1 MIPPL
6 GFGTAAIMGR
16 ISRRA
21 GAEALERAHAAGIR
35 HFDTARSYG
44 WGEAESVVGD
54 FLRGHVREEIR
65 VVSKCGIVPVR
76 RSPVLSLA
84 KSAAR
89 WALAL
94 APGLK
99 AQVTRAAGAQG
110 FQPTRTYDLDVLA
123 SSLQTSLAQLGVTYL
138 DDLLLHNFVP
148 DAPGVEEVG
157 QWFRTLK
164 DAGTIRRFGFS
175 VEGDLRRGLEFLAAK
190 DLLTDSIVQ
199 APVSDFLLDL
209 PGEWRGVRF
218 IAHSPFSFLRHQA
231 EATGRAGTLSDLL
244 QALGEACTCD
254 ALVCSM
260 FAADHLRANVAAWRD
275 CSPDSSS
282 SAGHRSAQQAP

>member
-1 MIPPL
+1 MIPAL

-16 ISRRA
+16 ISRRR
-21 GAEALERAHAAGIR
+21 GNEALERAHAAGIR

-54 FLRGHVREEIR
+54 FLRRHVREEIR

-76 RSPVLSLA
+76 PSPLLSMA

-89 WALAL
+89 WALSL

-99 AQVTRAAGAQG
+99 AQVARAAGAG
-110 FQPTRTYDLDVLA
+110 NFQPTRTYDLDVLA
-123 SSLQTSLAQLGVTYL
+123 GSLQTSLAELGLTYL

-157 QWFRTLK
+157 KWFRSVQH
-164 DAGTIRRFGFS
+164 AGTIRRFGFS
-175 VEGDLRRGLEFLAAK
+175 VEGDLHQGLEFLARK
-190 DLLTDSIVQ
+190 DLLADSVVQ
-199 APVSDFLLDL
+199 APVSDLLLDL
-209 PGEWRGVRF
+209 PAEWRGVRF
-218 IAHSPFSFLRHQA
+218 IAHSPFSFLRRQV
-231 EATGRAGTLSDLL
+231 EANGGVRTLSDLL
-244 QALGEACTCD
+244 QALDEACMCE

-260 FAADHLRANVAAWRD
+260 FSADHLTVNVATWKACR
-275 CSPDSSS
+275 S
-282 SAGHRSAQQAP
+282 SAVDQAQ